1 MSRIL
6 HPGSIY
12 AQRPAVSGN
21 FLDIENL
28 QSMSMQNAV
37 GCQQGKIRKM
47 FMIDGVE
54 FIMFDQAGQVRKLQ
68 RENSVGFQQQLEAF
82 DEIIDVRHLRQY
94 IVADNQVRRFSLARK
109 FQRELRPEKTSQRGH
124 PLFDGHFGHVCG
136 RFDSEDRHSSFYEV
150 LQEVTVVTCDLDD
163 KTLRAQSES
172 FGYLCRVLFAVLQ
185 PGIGIGREIK
195 IIAENVFG
203 AFEFL
208 ELHKEAF
215 FADEDVKRIEHFS
228 AIDLGSRGI
237 SLTERRHAQINEG
250 PPEIGATKTARFQSG
265 LLRRFRRQRHSGHGI
280 LSDPWEADYS
290 RKSALGWISY
300 RQTTLTSEK
309 RKLEMNRKSTVG
321 YPPPLDS

>member
-12 AQRPAVSGN
+12 AQRAAMSGN

-37 GCQQGKIRKM
+37 GCQQGKIREM
-47 FMIDGVE
+47 FVIDGVE
-54 FIMFDQAGQVRKLQ
+54 FIVFDQAGQVRKLQ

-82 DEIIDVRHLRQY
+82 DEIIDVRHLRQH
-94 IVADNQVRRFSLARK
+94 IVADNQVRRFSFARK

-124 PLFDGHFGHVCG
+124 ALFDGHFGHVCG
-136 RFDSEDRHSSFYEV
+136 RFDSEDRYAPFYEV
-150 LQEVTVVTCDLDD
+150 LQEVTVVTCNLND

-208 ELHKEAF
+208 QLHKEAF
-215 FADEDVKRIEHFS
+215 FADKDVKRIEHFS
-228 AIDLGSRGI
+228 AIDLSRRGI
-237 SLTERRHAQINEG
+237 SLAEWRHPQINEG
-250 PPEIGATKTARFQSG
+250 PPKLRATKTAGFQTG
-265 LLRRFRRQRHSGHGI
+265 LLRRFRSQRHSGHGI
-280 LSDPWEADYS
+280 LSDPLGS
-290 RKSALGWISY
+290 RLLSKVSVGMDF
-300 RQTTLTSEK
+300 LTVK
-309 RKLEMNRKSTVG
+309 
-321 YPPPLDS
+321 P